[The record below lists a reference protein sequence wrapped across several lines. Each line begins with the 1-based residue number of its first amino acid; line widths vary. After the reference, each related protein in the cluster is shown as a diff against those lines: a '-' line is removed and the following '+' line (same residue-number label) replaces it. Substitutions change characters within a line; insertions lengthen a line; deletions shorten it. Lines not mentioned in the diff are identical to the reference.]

1 MERNLRQLEQ
11 EWVSANR
18 ALMSLADDFDVPDD
32 AFEYLVE
39 FLQDFSIQPRLY
51 YSELPKALDALER
64 QNKSVTS
71 SFFGATVENFEQ
83 IEMENLLET
92 FKRQADKILS
102 FSKAHH
108 EALVKQFV
116 LATARLSDLQFDEVD
131 TEENPHGPVA
141 TLVLVLY
148 LTFVMH
154 SELPRNTFLISTLP
168 LGLINPSLYAPLN
181 AALVDLG
188 DGSILGRA

>member
-1 MERNLRQLEQ
+1 
-11 EWVSANR
+11 
-18 ALMSLADDFDVPDD
+18 MSLADDFDVPDD

-51 YSELPKALDALER
+51 YSELPNALDALEL
-64 QNKSVTS
+64 QEKTLTS

-92 FKRQADKILS
+92 FKRQADRILS
-102 FSKAHH
+102 FSTAHH

-141 TLVLVLY
+141 TLVLVVY

-188 DGSILGRA
+188 DGSILGGA